1 MTMLFDLPA
10 LKKGGILGRG
20 HGAWEKPT
28 YALFPI
34 PRLWW
39 TTTASPNALNV
50 SSSALSLRAS
60 LSQSVRADF
69 APSNSRFFKRL
80 RQACG

>member
-1 MTMLFDLPA
+1 MTMLLDLPA

-34 PRLWW
+34 PRLW
-39 TTTASPNALNV
+39 
-50 SSSALSLRAS
+50 
-60 LSQSVRADF
+60 
-69 APSNSRFFKRL
+69 
-80 RQACG
+80 